1 MKQINRFTKWMKGSF
16 HLYLGGLFIIFLLQY
31 FRTLPPLFVQHIIDY
46 VFGVEPSNLP
56 GFMQRWLL
64 ADTVQQQ
71 LILVAV
77 VSVLFTL
84 IRVVMIFAQRVLL
97 AKFTEQVAYGLRN
110 TLYKHLQNL
119 SYHYHTNAETGDL
132 IQRVTTDVDTYRM
145 FVGEQ
150 FVEVA
155 RMTFLLIFA
164 SYQMLQMNVTM
175 TFISLIIAPIIFTIA
190 FVYFMNVK
198 RIFTEVEEAEGK
210 MTTTL
215 QEGVTG
221 IRVVKAFGNERHEI
235 EKFRNDSEIFRN
247 QSYRLVKLMAFFWGG
262 TDALIF
268 AQYALTASFGIYFVV
283 QGTLGTG
290 QFIAFLAL
298 LGLIVWPIRQLG
310 RIIGDFG
317 KTVVALKRIDEI
329 MDQSSEHEGDS
340 DFAPTLQGNI
350 TFEGVSFHFEDDPN
364 HLLKNISFDVK
375 AGETVAIIGRT
386 GSGKSTL
393 ISLLIRLL
401 EHQEGRILIDGH
413 PIETINKKALRKQIG
428 LILQEPF
435 LYSKTVAENIRI
447 MHREADQQTI
457 HSAARLARLHDD
469 IVNFEEGYETLVGER
484 GVTLSGGQKQRL
496 AIARMLLK
504 DKPVLVFD
512 DSLSAVDTE
521 TDRQIREALSD
532 TWRDTTVFIITHR
545 ITTAMEADRI
555 IVIDQGQVVQQGS
568 HDELIKAEGLY
579 QSLWEIQSQ
588 VMDETLKEGE
598 DA

>member
-1 MKQINRFTKWMKGSF
+1 MTQLKRFTKWMKGSF
-16 HLYLGGLFIIFLLQY
+16 HLYLSGLFIIFLLQY
-31 FRTLPPLFVQHIIDY
+31 FRTLPPLFVQHIVDY
-46 VFGVEPSNLP
+46 IFGSEPSNLP
-56 GFMQRWLL
+56 RLVQRWLM

-77 VSVLFTL
+77 VSVLFTI
-84 IRVVMIFAQRVLL
+84 IRVIMIFSQRVLL
-97 AKFTEQVAYGLRN
+97 ANFTERVAYGLRN
-110 TLYKHLQNL
+110 SLYKHLQNL
-119 SYHYHTNAETGDL
+119 RYSYHTNAETGDL

-150 FVEVA
+150 FVEVV
-155 RMTFLLIFA
+155 RMTFLFVFA
-164 SYQMLQMNVTM
+164 TFQMTQMNLTM
-175 TFISLIIAPIIFTIA
+175 TFISLIIAPIVFTIA
-190 FVYFMNVK
+190 FVYFLNVK
-198 RIFTEVEEAEGK
+198 KIFTLVEEAEGT

-235 EKFRNDSEIFRN
+235 AKFDRDSKRYRNET
-247 QSYRLVKLMAFFWGG
+247 YRLIRLMAMFWGG

-283 QGTLGTG
+283 QGQLGAG

-329 MDQSSEHEGDS
+329 IDQPSEHEGDS
-340 DFAPTLQGNI
+340 HFAPTIKGHI
-350 TFEGVSFHFEDDPN
+350 RFENVSFHFDDDTN
-364 HLLKNISFDVK
+364 HLLKNISFEVK

-393 ISLLIRLL
+393 INLLIRML
-401 EHQEGRILIDGH
+401 EHQEGRITVDGM
-413 PIETINKKALRKQIG
+413 PIESINKKALRAQIG

-447 MHREADQQTI
+447 MHRDANQESI
-457 HSAARLARLHDD
+457 HSAARMARLHDD
-469 IVNFEEGYETLVGER
+469 IENFEEGYETLVGER

-521 TDRQIREALSD
+521 TDRQIREALAD
-532 TWRDTTVFIITHR
+532 TWRHTTVFIITHR

-555 IVIDQGQVVQQGS
+555 IVLDQGKIVQQGKHES
-568 HDELIKAEGLY
+568 LIEEEGLY
-579 QSLWEIQSQ
+579 KTLWSIQSQ
-588 VMDETLKEGE
+588 VMDETLQEVK
-598 DA
+598 A